1 MIIKDREIKFVY
13 SMQAFSD
20 VSEICEDNGCTLEE
34 VEKLFTGKQSLAIK
48 NTARFIAAL
57 NKAYEDANDTG
68 DNPLTVTQILA
79 LDPEDFI
86 ALEKEAMAAYH
97 GDSKT
102 TIKAVP
108 QKKMKSPKKAD
119 PSN

>member
-1 MIIKDREIKFVY
+1 MIIKDREINFVY

-20 VSEICEDNGCTLEE
+20 VSEICEDNGHTLEE
-34 VEKLFTGKQSLAIK
+34 MDKLFTGKQSQTIK

-57 NKAYEDANDTG
+57 NKAYEDANETG
-68 DNPLTVTQILA
+68 IEPLTVKEILA

-86 ALEKEAMAAYH
+86 ALENEAMAAYK

-102 TIKAVP
+102 TIEAVP
-108 QKKMKSPKKAD
+108 QKKIKSPRKTAA
-119 PSN
+119 SN